1 MEKMNLNICY
11 VDDNLD
17 LGISNFL
24 FEYCARYNSENEGYV
39 ISSEEYAFDVQKDT
53 YKSLLLNK
61 AISSSNI
68 LLIDSSL
75 FTNGEAAEH
84 KHKGEHFRVVLKN
97 RLPYIKTIVIS
108 QDVPITDKVEKHL
121 IVPKF
126 QEDSGDEE
134 IYYEEHLSPILN
146 TCLEE
151 IIQEFDIIEDISSD
165 KEILDSVL
173 LSDMSAK
180 INGIQNPNIFEKDD
194 LDKLI
199 GLFSEV
205 KDKYDSE

>member
-1 MEKMNLNICY
+1 MGKMNLNICY

-17 LGISNFL
+17 LNISNFL
-24 FEYCARYNSENEGYV
+24 FEYCEKYNEENQSYL
-39 ISSEEYAFDVQKDT
+39 ISSEEYKFDVQSDT

-61 AISSSNI
+61 MISTSNI

-75 FTNGEAAEH
+75 FTHGEAAEH
-84 KHKGEHFRVVLKN
+84 RHKGEHFRVVLKN

-108 QDVPITDKVEKHL
+108 QDVPTTDKVEKHL
-121 IVPKF
+121 IIPKF

-134 IYYEEHLSPILN
+134 IYYEEYLTPILD

-151 IIQEFDIIEDISSD
+151 IIQEFSIIEDISLD
-165 KEILDSVL
+165 REILDAVL
-173 LSDMSAK
+173 LSDMNAK
-180 INGIQNPNIFEKDD
+180 INGIQNPNIFEKED

-199 GLFSEV
+199 ELFSEV